1 MGTAGIN
8 TKINNMSTQNER
20 NDIMRDLGVV
30 ALSVVI
36 AVILAKT
43 GVLAGILTSTQEW
56 ELLGSLVA
64 GIFFVSIFTA
74 APAGVVLFEIA
85 IVNSIWEV
93 ALFGGIGAL
102 IGDLLIFRFIKD
114 SISEDI
120 HWLMRKTKQERLLAI
135 FRPKLFKWLIPFIG
149 ALIIASPLPDEAGL
163 AMMGLS
169 KMKTSVFIPISFA
182 LNFLG
187 ILAIGLFAKGLI

>member
-1 MGTAGIN
+1 MRTTN
-8 TKINNMSTQNER
+8 EKIN
-20 NDIMRDLGVV
+20 IMRDLGVII
-30 ALSVVI
+30 LSIVV

-43 GVLAGILTSTQEW
+43 GVLAGLLTSAQKW
-56 ELLGSLVA
+56 EILGSLIA
-64 GIFFVSIFTA
+64 GMFFVSIFTA

-85 IVNSIWEV
+85 AANSIWEV

-114 SISEDI
+114 NLSEDI
-120 HWLMRKTKQERLLAI
+120 RWLIRKTKQERLVSI
-135 FRPKLFKWLIPFIG
+135 FRFKLFRWLIPFIG
-149 ALIIASPLPDEAGL
+149 ALVVASPLPDEVGL

-169 KMKTSVFIPISFA
+169 KMKTAIFIPISFA

>member
-1 MGTAGIN
+1 MT
-8 TKINNMSTQNER
+8 TQNEK
-20 NDIMRDLGVV
+20 NNIMRDLGVV
-30 ALSVVI
+30 ALSIIMAIV
-36 AVILAKT
+36 LAKT
-43 GVLAGILTSTQEW
+43 GALEGILTSTKEW
-56 ELLGSLVA
+56 TVLGSLIA

-74 APAGVVLFEIA
+74 APAGVVLFEMA
-85 IVNSIWEV
+85 ATNSIWVV

-135 FRPKLFKWLIPFIG
+135 FRPKLFKWIIPFIG

-163 AMMGLS
+163 AMMGLT
-169 KMKTSVFIPISFA
+169 KMKTAVFIPISFS

-187 ILAIGLFAKGLI
+187 ILIIGLFAKGMF